1 MVIGHAALLAAVD
14 LHVGGIQVDG
24 DRPFGQRRRPLRGQQ
39 VQHPPGHHCQAGLH
53 RPPLPGRD
61 PAGQPRRG
69 RGRQAR
75 HRRDLLARRIS
86 ALAVQP
92 GQEVL
97 PGQLRRRDPGQQLPG
112 AEPAISLLD
121 RADRRI
127 QRPDHAQPVTQP
139 RDRGQP
145 RVRRQR
151 PVRRACPHPLTP
163 PATATYPA
171 HQIGVLSAGLTI
183 TWQRSSSQ
191 ARAAP
196 IGIYRVESPAYSRI
210 RVRHGYKGHCFHSG
224 LTSGS

>member
-97 PGQLRRRDPGQQLPG
+97 PGQLRRRDPGQQFPRPE
-112 AEPAISLLD
+112 AAVPLLD
-121 RADRRI
+121 GADRRI
-127 QRPDHAQPVTQP
+127 QRAGHVQLAAQLA
-139 RDRGQP
+139 DRGQA

-151 PVRRACPHPLTP
+151 PVRRADPHLTAIPCP
-163 PATATYPA
+163 AAYPV
-171 HQIGVLSAGLTI
+171 HQIGASPLEMII
-183 TWQRSSSQ
+183 TSQRSSSQ

-196 IGIYRVESPAYSRI
+196 IGICAAVSPAYSRI
-210 RVRHGYKGHCFHSG
+210 RV
-224 LTSGS
+224 